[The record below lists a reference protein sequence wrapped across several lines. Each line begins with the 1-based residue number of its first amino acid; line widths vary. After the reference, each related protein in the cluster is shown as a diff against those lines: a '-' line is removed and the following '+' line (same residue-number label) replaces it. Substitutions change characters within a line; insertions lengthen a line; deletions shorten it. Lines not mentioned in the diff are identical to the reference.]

1 MVRRIEWR
9 SRGEMD
15 DTILVL
21 DHDQTSVQRVVEPT
35 PPILRDFLNDMEE
48 LDNWRDVPAAA
59 KFRPSPADWGQ
70 LVMAR
75 ATTGE
80 ILDMDPERYWDGIYL
95 WFRSRGADPHAPRPR
110 IAP

>member
-1 MVRRIEWR
+1 MMVRRVEWR

-15 DTILVL
+15 DTVLVL
-21 DHDQTSVQRVVEPT
+21 DMAQSTIERVVEPT
-35 PPILRDFLNDMEE
+35 PAILRDFLNDMEE
-48 LDNWRDVPAAA
+48 LDQWKEAPGTGRFKGAA
-59 KFRPSPADWGQ
+59 REWGE

-95 WFRSRGADPHAPRPR
+95 WFRSRGTDPHHAHPH
-110 IAP
+110 